1 MAPVTGYIVVLYNI
15 YSNYVDI
22 TPVVYNHNNHLP
34 IYKYSNHLFLTTIKL
49 I

>member
-22 TPVVYNHNNHLP
+22 TPVVIIII
-34 IYKYSNHLFLTTIKL
+34 IYQSTNIVIIFS
-49 I
+49 